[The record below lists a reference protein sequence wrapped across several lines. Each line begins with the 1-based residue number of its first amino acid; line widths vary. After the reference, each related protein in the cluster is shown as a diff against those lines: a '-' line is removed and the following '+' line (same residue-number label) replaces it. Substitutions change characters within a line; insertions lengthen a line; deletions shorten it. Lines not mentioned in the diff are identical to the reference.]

1 MNDVEAREVIKELS
15 RGYKARKKANS
26 LYTQDDLIPPKIID
40 LYYRSVEK
48 PYFKNVVN
56 SYKKKYI
63 YNEARVEKNFT
74 IEEQN
79 GLGEVYDYISNFDY
93 DKNNFNI
100 FVCAMLIHQK
110 LYSKCPNTKFG
121 GMLRSNQAIMKGT
134 YIDVMPACE
143 SVKYF
148 NSFILNSS
156 FIFEPL
162 NNGDIFGYIDG
173 CIITVVNLIK
183 AQPFIDGN
191 KRTFRAL
198 LSLMFK
204 KINIPPIYI
213 EKDEREEYKKALLD
227 AMINE
232 NYKSIIRF
240 YYYKICDAI
249 VELDINNSELYEEI
263 KINYK

>member
-1 MNDVEAREVIKELS
+1 MNNQEAREMISVLS
-15 RGYKARKKANS
+15 RGYKLRKKANN
-26 LYTQDDLIPPKIID
+26 LYTANDLIPQRIIEI
-40 LYYRSVEK
+40 YNKSVEK
-48 PYFKNVVN
+48 PHFKNIVE

-63 YNEARVEKNFT
+63 YNEARVEKNVT
-74 IEEQN
+74 KEEQA

-110 LYSKCPNTKFG
+110 LYSKCPNKSFG
-121 GMLRSNQAIMKGT
+121 GTLRDDQAIMRGT
-134 YIDVMPACE
+134 YIDIMPAIE
-143 SVKYF
+143 AKKYF
-148 NSFILNSS
+148 NSFIPNSS

-162 NNGDIFGYIDG
+162 EKGDIFEYINT
-173 CIITVVNLIK
+173 CIITTVNLIK

-198 LSLMFK
+198 LSLMLK

-213 EKDEREEYKKALLD
+213 EMEERTEYKKALLE
-227 AMINE
+227 AMINN
-232 NYKSIIRF
+232 NYNNIIRF

-249 VELDINNSELYEEI
+249 VELDVNNSELRETTVI
-263 KINYK
+263 SYK